1 MEREERERERGIEQK
16 RPRIRE
22 NGIQKERVK
31 RSGSEEGKYNS

>member
-1 MEREERERERGIEQK
+1 MRGIEQK

-22 NGIQKERVK
+22 TDIQKERVK